1 MNENFQEVVLVEIS
15 HLFEPVL
22 LAAESEEACHRL
34 FEELGW
40 HISAITN
47 FPIANL
53 QTCLNELAAAYTQ
66 VESWVETPPTALN
79 QLLQSLNTVR
89 RLVLIIQELHQIL
102 DTPGVVK
109 PVGFEKLA
117 EDLIEFLAV
126 DYLARRS
133 PSTYAIARLLTII
146 TQHGAPPS
154 EIVIDPTTKVV
165 LRYPT
170 SRPKV
175 HLDRIPKLLED
186 PLALLEAEYMPNGL
200 ATYADAQNAA
210 KKLFPPLVTLLE
222 LCGIRAMYGLNPTY
236 GISLGSGGDEIA
248 QLSMGFMIALEPDPA
263 LADTGFGA
271 TLAFSP
277 MDRGDLGLVI
287 SPFGQFSFTQTFQSW
302 LIHLLL
308 EGGLGGFA
316 VHSRHGLRLPDTAQE
331 GHVTFAIQLHKLTN
345 GTGPAFLIGSTQ
357 DTRLEI
363 GQFAIA
369 AETALSPN
377 RQEYGVH
384 FKVGSALFVV
394 YAEDGDGFLQR
405 ILPKDGLRINFDLA
419 VGWSNTKGLY
429 FRGGAGL
436 EATLPVNINLYGIIK
451 IDSVYLALLV
461 KGEEGKESKI
471 EAVTATTVKV
481 HLGPVSALVE
491 RFGLQAALSFPEQ
504 GGNLGVANLDIGFKS
519 PSGVGLAIN
528 AQVVTGGGYLYFDKD
543 HYAGVLQLEIAKKF
557 SLTAVGLLTTKMPDG
572 SKGFSLLV
580 IISVRFNP
588 GIQLGYGFS
597 LNGLGGLLGVN
608 RTANAEVLREGL
620 RRGTLGSVLF
630 PQNIVKNAP
639 QVVSNLSTIFP
650 PAQDRFLFGPMALI
664 GWGGSPPILTME
676 IGIILE
682 LPEPVRLMIL
692 GRLRVTLPP
701 KTDESDEPGELE
713 NGGEEKKQEA
723 PKIKLQLDCLGIFDF
738 GSGDISLDAYLYDS
752 TIGPF
757 TITGGMALRASFGA
771 KPLFLLSV
779 GGFHPAFQAP
789 AGFPSL
795 ERVAIGLHKKESG
808 VEVRLQLTA
817 YFALTSNTVQFG
829 AHFDL
834 YVHVWEFEI
843 IGLLAFD
850 ALIQFQ
856 PFGLMASFEAMV
868 SVKAFGQTLM
878 AVGLQ
883 VNVTGPSPW
892 HVRGKAHFTLLLFSG
907 TAEFDALIG
916 QQDTPPLPPPIDVEQ
931 ELFAELQKLGN
942 WSSQLPVEEHPLV
955 TFRDSI
961 PSSNP
966 SGTPTKRKVLIHP
979 LAELHINQRLVPL
992 NTSPITRYGTTTPTG
1007 ATTFALDAV
1016 VATSADS
1023 ALLSALALSDWF
1035 ARAQFYAMSDTE
1047 QLAAP
1052 SFEEM
1057 NSGVRIKAAEG
1068 YTCGKP
1074 VVSVMKAARSSSS
1087 EPASELKAEKY
1098 LDRVAHL
1105 GAAGQAPLRS
1115 AGPTKYGDPSWWG
1128 QGITLRK
1135 AGYRVV
1141 GEGSDGPA
1149 PKARS
1154 TRRAG
1159 ASSPSSL
1166 SGEVMD
1172 DMAAVAEPVMSF
1184 SAAQAQAT
1192 RARQRSPQRRAWV
1205 VPDIGRKRG

>member
-1 MNENFQEVVLVEIS
+1 MNLADRLLIHVAHFAELLVAS
-15 HLFEPVL
+15 AKDTDSLQKLF
-22 LAAESEEACHRL
+22 ARAEWEFAIFGITSLEK
-34 FEELGW
+34 
-40 HISAITN
+40 ISAS
-47 FPIANL
+47 FS
-53 QTCLNELAAAYTQ
+53 ELLPLAKATI
-66 VESWVETPPTALN
+66 ETVKADKVNTAMLTG
-79 QLLQSLNTVR
+79 QLAKLGQN
-89 RLVLIIQELHQIL
+89 IL
-102 DTPGVVK
+102 SIMRAI
-109 PVGFEKLA
+109 EKLPPPPGLTEKDA
-117 EDLIEFLAV
+117 ALVAQDLLMVATD
-126 DYLARRS
+126 DYLL
-133 PSTYAIARLLTII
+133 YAAPRLRAWLILLR
-146 TQHGAPPS
+146 
-154 EIVIDPTTKVV
+154 VIK
-165 LRYPT
+165 
-170 SRPKV
+170 
-175 HLDRIPKLLED
+175 
-186 PLALLEAEYMPNGL
+186 
-200 ATYADAQNAA
+200 Q
-210 KKLFPPLVTLLE
+210 
-222 LCGIRAMYGLNPTY
+222 
-236 GISLGSGGDEIA
+236 
-248 QLSMGFMIALEPDPA
+248 QPA
-263 LADTGFGA
+263 LAILCSDGRVARKAGSRAVVDLQGLSYALTKPSQFWQGLFRDKLGASETSQALTRLLGDLLVQVGPSLGFGVINGIHGRAAGYNLSEAEKAAAKNLIVLDRYEQSDTEDANTAEMALRIVLGCTDDQLGAVRILVALGGGFEINSETVRAKIDIGSPYLFLSQDGIEVQTDGMGLEAAVRYGPQSSKQAPLIQFGKPGKTGFLVASCVGQA
-271 TLAFSP
+271 
-277 MDRGDLGLVI
+277 DLDIGNK
-287 SPFGQFSFTQTFQSW
+287 SFK
-302 LIHLLL
+302 
-308 EGGLGGFA
+308 LGG
-316 VHSRHGLRLPDTAQE
+316 D
-331 GHVTFAIQLHKLTN
+331 IQLSQITLT
-345 GTGPAFLIGSTQ
+345 IRS
-357 DTRLEI
+357 
-363 GQFAIA
+363 
-369 AETALSPN
+369 
-377 RQEYGVH
+377 
-384 FKVGSALFVV
+384 
-394 YAEDGDGFLQR
+394 EDGDGFLQK
-405 ILPKDGLRINFDLA
+405 ILPKDGIHLDFDLTL
-419 VGWSNTKGLY
+419 GWSNTKGLY
-429 FRGGAGL
+429 FKGGAGL
-436 EATLPVNINLYGIIK
+436 EATLPININLYGVIK

-461 KGEEGKESKI
+461 KGEEGKENKI

-481 HLGPVSALVE
+481 QLGPVSALVE
-491 RFGLQAALSFPEQ
+491 RFGLQASLGFPEN
-504 GGNLGVANLDIGFKS
+504 GGNLGVANLDLGFK
-519 PSGVGLAIN
+519 PPKGVGLTIK
-528 AQVVTGGGYLYFDKD
+528 AQVVTGGGYLYFDFEKEQ
-543 HYAGVLQLEIAKKF
+543 YAGVLQLEIAKKF

-588 GIQLGYGFS
+588 SIQLGYGFS

-701 KTDESDEPGELE
+701 KMDESGEPGELE

-892 HVRGKAHFTLLLFSG
+892 HVWGKAHFTLLFFSG

-931 ELFAELQKLGN
+931 ELLAELQKLGN

-955 TFRDSI
+955 TFRESI
-961 PSSNP
+961 PSSDP
-966 SGTPTKRKVLIHP
+966 AGTPSKRKVLIHP

-1007 ATTFALDAV
+1007 ATTFALDTV
-1016 VATSADS
+1016 VAASVDS

-1105 GAAGQAPLRS
+1105 GAAGQAPLRT

-1135 AGYRVV
+1135 TGYRVV
-1141 GEGSDGPA
+1141 GEGSDGHA

-1159 ASSPSSL
+1159 ASAPSSL
-1166 SGEVMD
+1166 LEEAMD